1 MRAAVGGP
9 HFSSYSIMPEAH
21 HQPGQSF
28 SLQFAWRLP
37 EGEYLRAIFQADVL
51 DLVPGADKYII
62 RLARFLAGR
71 EDDAEGQVKPLD
83 ELAGKYWDLVRG
95 LAGRTITIAYE
106 ADDGR
111 PLYLRLATLTGEHN
125 FFTRYEDA
133 RVIARGIE
141 ARRPRPDQEAT
152 PEKAQDDNSS
162 LEEI

>member
-1 MRAAVGGP
+1 
-9 HFSSYSIMPEAH
+9 MPEAH
-21 HQPGQSF
+21 YQPGQSF
-28 SLQFAWRLP
+28 TLQFAWRLP
-37 EGEYLRAIFQADVL
+37 AGDYLRAIFQADVVE
-51 DLVPGADKYII
+51 LVPGADKYVI

-83 ELAGKYWDLVRG
+83 ALEGEYWTLVRG

-106 ADDGR
+106 ADDGH

-141 ARRPRPDQEAT
+141 ARRPRLAQEVN
-152 PEKAQDDNSS
+152 PEETQGNDSS
-162 LEEI
+162 PKEK

>member
-1 MRAAVGGP
+1 
-9 HFSSYSIMPEAH
+9 MPEAH
-21 HQPGQSF
+21 YRPGQSF

-37 EGEYLRAIFQADVL
+37 EGDYLRAIFQADVL

-71 EDDAEGQVKPLD
+71 EDDAEGKVKPLD
-83 ELAGKYWDLVRG
+83 ELEGQYWDRVRG
-95 LAGRTITIAYE
+95 LTGRTITIAYE
-106 ADDGR
+106 ADEGR

-141 ARRPRPDQEAT
+141 ARRRRPDQAAASQET
-152 PEKAQDDNSS
+152 QGDDSPQEEK
-162 LEEI
+162 